1 VRDPEQLTL
10 ELEEDDF
17 GAWVESLP
25 LDPGEQG
32 REGGEIPPRRPRQD
46 PSHRR
51 RPSRG
56 RGTRERDVHDR
67 PGRKALGL

>member
-1 VRDPEQLTL
+1 MKCPEQLTL
-10 ELEEDDF
+10 DELEDF

-32 REGGEIPPRRPRQD
+32 RESKALPGRGPRQGSSNRRRPR
-46 PSHRR
+46 
-51 RPSRG
+51 RG
-56 RGTRERDVHDR
+56 RGSRERDVQDR